1 MCLFAY
7 SSGSF
12 RFRTENHVVFWL
24 KHKRILNQLPIV
36 AYQKESFRQTL
47 YSSSDMHKWHRIRK
61 KFLS

>member
-7 SSGSF
+7 SSESF

-24 KHKRILNQLPIV
+24 KDKRILNQLPIV

-47 YSSSDMHKWHRIRK
+47 
-61 KFLS
+61 

>member
-7 SSGSF
+7 SSESF
-12 RFRTENHVVFWL
+12 RFGTENHVVFWL

-47 YSSSDMHKWHRIRK
+47 
-61 KFLS
+61 